1 MLCQFNHPYYPN
13 RNKEIDLFVASI
25 ILIVTTPVDALPLDR
40 VSPRLVEQTLTIE
53 SLKFLIFTKRN
64 ISERY

>member
-25 ILIVTTPVDALPLDR
+25 ILIVTTPVDAFPLDR

-53 SLKFLIFTKRN
+53 S
-64 ISERY
+64 